1 MPQQGGVWGQ
11 QVYVS
16 VIHVAP
22 YSTLPSFSHHSLSLS
37 HTHLL
42 FISRTSVP
50 TRPHMRLPRTSLSSV
65 TAAARQA
72 IHPRLPQASRPQAFE
87 RVSSSAQTRHLARGV
102 TAQARAR
109 PSTAAVSSVPLR
121 AAAGQVRTHTTRD
134 AHYLKDLPG
143 QSSPTFEY
151 KFIADD
157 PSTVSV
163 SWRGSRRWKGDGVWG
178 VCAMWDP

>member
-1 MPQQGGVWGQ
+1 
-11 QVYVS
+11 
-16 VIHVAP
+16 
-22 YSTLPSFSHHSLSLS
+22 
-37 HTHLL
+37 
-42 FISRTSVP
+42 
-50 TRPHMRLPRTSLSSV
+50 MRLPRTSLSSV
-65 TAAARQA
+65 TAAARHA

-163 SWRGSRRWKGDGVWG
+163 SWRGSRRWKGDGVCG